1 MTIEE
6 AIKESG
12 TTNILAKGSTKK
24 AQSLIENNEEIL
36 YAINANVTIKENK
49 SANASAAISLKNTV
63 KNALNG
69 VVAVTNKRI
78 LFCSSILGKS
88 TIKQILVRDITS
100 VDEDMNGLL
109 QMGQMRIQGITEHF
123 IININKKKVAEE
135 LRRNIYKSQEMQ
147 KEKNA
152 MNTNNS
158 NTSSNA
164 DEILK
169 FKKLLDEGII
179 TQEEF
184 ERKKQDLLNS

>member
-63 KNALNG
+63 KNALNR

>member
-12 TTNILAKGSTKK
+12 TTNVLAKGSTKK
-24 AQSLIENNEEIL
+24 TQSLIESNEEVL
-36 YAINANVTIKENK
+36 YAINANVIVKENK
-49 SANASAAISLKNTV
+49 SANANAAISLKNTV

-69 VVAVTNKRI
+69 VVAITNKRV

-88 TIKQILVRDITS
+88 TIKQILVQDITS

-109 QMGQMRIQGITEHF
+109 QMGQMRVQGITEHF

-135 LRRNIYKSQEMQ
+135 LRQNIYKAQEMQ
-147 KEKNA
+147 KEKNVIH
-152 MNTNNS
+152 NTS
-158 NTSSNA
+158 ISSNA

-184 ERKKQDLLNS
+184 ERKKQELLNN

>member
-12 TTNILAKGSTKK
+12 TTNVLAKGSTKK
-24 AQSLIENNEEIL
+24 TQSLIESNEEVL
-36 YAINANVTIKENK
+36 YAINANVIVKENK
-49 SANASAAISLKNTV
+49 SANANAAISLKNTV

-69 VVAVTNKRI
+69 VVAITNKRV

-88 TIKQILVRDITS
+88 TIKQILVQDITS

-109 QMGQMRIQGITEHF
+109 QMGQMRVQGITEHF

-135 LRRNIYKSQEMQ
+135 LRQNIYKAQEMQ
-147 KEKNA
+147 KEKNVIH
-152 MNTNNS
+152 NTS
-158 NTSSNA
+158 ISSNA

-169 FKKLLDEGII
+169 FKRLLDEGII

-184 ERKKQDLLNS
+184 ERKKQELL

>member
-184 ERKKQDLLNS
+184 ERKKQDVLNS